1 MVSLVRTPTHFFL
14 ALKMDSSF
22 SPVPLKLRGLK
33 LSCPILTSFSG
44 TKRKGIYGFLDPRRR
59 GRGWRREVSDSC
71 WCYGGSASTAGDA
84 ELEARILEF
93 MQNSKKPGSF
103 PTRKEL
109 EDAGR
114 FDLVEDIKRRGGWFS
129 LGWDSDNDGNNEGFD
144 IDFDMEEFARR
155 VDICRHSG
163 AFVDIEVDSLGSNV
177 SSESLS
183 SSGRSLEA
191 EAEEESGI
199 EGILRRLEKHRQSTF
214 SICPEKSGNGKWPL
228 SKTGRDDM
236 DMMTTDVGSSN
247 LKDTDTFVSD
257 SWRTWS
263 TRRAGFHDSEFDPD
277 EINFGHRNND
287 DTAVVIEKS
296 VEDLQ
301 RQNGVTQND
310 IRASLRNLKVELNS
324 ALEFMK
330 FKNQEFSSNEDM
342 RGSHSDLEKLS
353 DALEFNENQ
362 FMYAQNILR
371 SIRAKL
377 NVLEGKMTLSVSDA
391 QKMMEKKQS
400 RIDGFH
406 IAMQLLRTVHIV
418 WPNSA
423 SEVLV
428 AGSFDSWTSKRK
440 MEKSSSGIFSL
451 TLMLYPG
458 RYEIKFIVDGK
469 WRVDP
474 LRPIVH
480 NHGHENNLLFIT

>member
-263 TRRAGFHDSEFDPD
+263 TRRAGFHDSEFD
-277 EINFGHRNND
+277 
-287 DTAVVIEKS
+287 
-296 VEDLQ
+296 
-301 RQNGVTQND
+301 
-310 IRASLRNLKVELNS
+310 
-324 ALEFMK
+324 
-330 FKNQEFSSNEDM
+330 
-342 RGSHSDLEKLS
+342 
-353 DALEFNENQ
+353 
-362 FMYAQNILR
+362 
-371 SIRAKL
+371 
-377 NVLEGKMTLSVSDA
+377 
-391 QKMMEKKQS
+391 
-400 RIDGFH
+400 RISF
-406 IAMQLLRTVHIV
+406 LL
-418 WPNSA
+418 
-423 SEVLV
+423 
-428 AGSFDSWTSKRK
+428 
-440 MEKSSSGIFSL
+440 L
-451 TLMLYPG
+451 T
-458 RYEIKFIVDGK
+458 
-469 WRVDP
+469 
-474 LRPIVH
+474 
-480 NHGHENNLLFIT
+480 